1 MRRPLSLIVCFLIPG
16 IVLLLGFVFAG
27 IYGFREIPKLVEES
41 GRGQVPEGFEI
52 ELRDPGKYTLWY
64 HVREK
69 EPVSDLGESL
79 EGLPPGARVLV
90 YDAETKNEIEMVK
103 WLSAT
108 KNIGGEASV
117 SLGTF
122 DVLAPGK
129 KVFVKGTGFQKSAV
143 VSISPANMT
152 SSIRVV
158 LVLLAIVV
166 GTLALA
172 ILLFL
177 LLLHRRRKTL
187 EKSDFL

>member
-1 MRRPLSLIVCFLIPG
+1 MRGPLSLIVCFLIPG

-27 IYGFREIPKLVEES
+27 VYGFREIPKLVEES
-41 GRGQVPEGFEI
+41 GRGQVPDGFEI
-52 ELRDPGKYTLWY
+52 ELGDPGKYTIWY
-64 HVREK
+64 HVRET
-69 EPVSDLGESL
+69 VSAADENLES
-79 EGLPPGARVLV
+79 LPPGARIHV
-90 YDAETKNEIEMVK
+90 YDAETKNGIEMVH

-108 KNIGGEASV
+108 KNVGGETSI

-122 DVLAPGK
+122 NVLVPNK
-129 KVFVKGTGFQKSAV
+129 KVFVKGTGFREPAV

-158 LVLLAIVV
+158 LVLLAIVI